1 MVMEGAPYGIL
12 METMNEEESSRGG
25 ERTIEMSIAERHM
38 FFFQNHECHQ
48 PGIPVFDRLFPGDDS
63 FNIRASVFMRSDR
76 SLVCKALDFISVPE
90 HQSRGKNRMMSY
102 INVIGSCIS

>member
-48 PGIPVFDRLFPGDDS
+48 LGIPVFDRLFLEFPGTILS
-63 FNIRASVFMRSDR
+63 TSGLR
-76 SLVCKALDFISVPE
+76 CP
-90 HQSRGKNRMMSY
+90 
-102 INVIGSCIS
+102 